1 MFDALQFSHV
11 RQFGYENEINH
22 AFYPMFPYLFSFN
35 PVVSIIQQQFMSYC
49 NMFLIYYLGH
59 YYFGD
64 AAVSEM
70 AAYLYMISH
79 SVVY

>member
-1 MFDALQFSHV
+1 
-11 RQFGYENEINH
+11 
-22 AFYPMFPYLFSFN
+22 
-35 PVVSIIQQQFMSYC
+35 MSYC

-64 AAVSEM
+64 AAVSET

-79 SVVY
+79 SVVYQVAQ

>member
-1 MFDALQFSHV
+1 
-11 RQFGYENEINH
+11 
-22 AFYPMFPYLFSFN
+22 
-35 PVVSIIQQQFMSYC
+35 MSYC

-79 SVVY
+79 SVVYQVAQ